1 MKGSVRRLAVLVAA
15 LWFAFPAR
23 AQDAKP
29 VQVFAAASLTES
41 FTALGEAFA
50 KAHAP
55 ARVEQNFAGSPALVA
70 QIESGA
76 PADVIATADGANMA
90 RLESAGLLAGA
101 PALFARNRLE
111 IVVEKGNPKGI
122 AGLADLARAD
132 LVVILAAETVPA
144 GRYARAA
151 LVAAGVRV
159 EPKSLEANVK
169 AVLSK
174 VALGEA
180 DAGIVYTTDV
190 RSAGERV
197 DGVAIPDAQNA
208 LASYPNALVKQP
220 SLSGDAK
227 SFVAFVLSA
236 EGRAVLARFGFLA
249 P

>member
-1 MKGSVRRLAVLVAA
+1 LVAVLAGAWVLA
-15 LWFAFPAR
+15 LPAR
-23 AQDAKP
+23 AEDAKP
-29 VQVFAAASLTES
+29 VLVFAAASLTES

-90 RLESAGLLAGA
+90 KLESQGLLAGA
-101 PALFARNRLE
+101 PVVFARNGLE

-122 AGLADLARAD
+122 AGLTDLARAD
-132 LVVILAAETVPA
+132 LVVILAAEAVPA
-144 GRYARAA
+144 GRYAREA
-151 LVAAGVRV
+151 LAAAGVTV
-159 EPKSLEANVK
+159 EPKSLEENVK
-169 AVLSK
+169 AVLNK

-197 DGVAIPDAQNA
+197 GGVAIPDPQNA
-208 LASYPNALVKQP
+208 LASYPIALVKHP
-220 SLSGDAK
+220 SLRDDAK
-227 SFVAFVLSA
+227 AFVAFVLSA